1 MNKRCAMTAVAVF
14 VTMAVLEFLVHGVL
28 LKEAYQATASVW
40 RPMEEMHGM
49 MWLMWVIYLVNALV
63 LPYIYVKGYEAGK
76 SPIGQGLRF
85 GLEIGVLL
93 STGMSLGTYFMIPV
107 PVSLAATWFVAGM
120 IEYAVVGVVIGA
132 LYKPEPA

>member
-1 MNKRCAMTAVAVF
+1 MNKRCAMTAIAVF
-14 VTMAVLEFLVHGVL
+14 VTMAVLEFLIHGVL
-28 LKEAYQATASVW
+28 LKEAYLATASVW

-85 GLEIGVLL
+85 GLAIGVLL

-120 IEYAVVGVVIGA
+120 IEYAVVGVVIGG